1 MLKKGNVACD
11 QYCCYRIFFLLARG
25 VIFNITVQESL
36 RKVLKV
42 LFPFRHASAAVKKLS
57 NVFSPRHFTVME
69 RKESLLSLNL
79 RLNTCI
85 VNGR

>member
-25 VIFNITVQESL
+25 VSFNITVQESL

-42 LFPFRHASAAVKKLS
+42 LFPFRHASAAVKKTL
-57 NVFSPRHFTVME
+57 
-69 RKESLLSLNL
+69 
-79 RLNTCI
+79 
-85 VNGR
+85 